1 MKVDIRRIGN
11 SLGIILPRTVL
22 ESWGVGE
29 GGRLELDDKG
39 VRPPR
44 KGGLA
49 PHALDKLKRSI
60 ALAVLRDFTATLI
73 RAQILAN
80 LHRWQKQGSWV
91 SAYDE
96 WRDIAQ
102 RGDDG
107 ELFAAMLGQDD
118 TATRLRESMP
128 FVGLLPQSEVRRLR
142 EEASA

>member
-1 MKVDIRRIGN
+1 MKVSVRRIGN

-29 GGRLELDDKG
+29 GGQLELDEKG
-39 VRPPR
+39 VRPAR
-44 KGGLA
+44 RGGLA
-49 PHALDKLKRSI
+49 PRALDELKRSI
-60 ALAVLRDFTATLI
+60 ALAVVRDFSATQI

-80 LHRWQKQGSWV
+80 LQRWQQQDSWV

-96 WRDIAQ
+96 WREIAR

-107 ELFAAMLGQDD
+107 ELFAAMVGRDE

-128 FVGLLPQSEVRRLR
+128 FVGLLPQSEVRRLH